1 MLSPLRL
8 SHSFKRKEANPEG
21 LLSMQ
26 EKLEKQRANVESQ
39 TGCPQLAV
47 GPNKQAVK
55 QGKCKEEEASS

>member
-1 MLSPLRL
+1 
-8 SHSFKRKEANPEG
+8 
-21 LLSMQ
+21 MQ
-26 EKLEKQRANVESQ
+26 EKLEKQRANAELQ